1 MKVMT
6 LLINIKPDLLL
17 RVLDKTPID
26 ISIYLSKNRG
36 KKINQLEYSWIIRSL
51 LHIINYTRLDIAY
64 SVSKLSRFISNPSM
78 NYWKAIKRVLKY
90 LMYNL
95 DYGLHY
101 TDYSAILKRY
111 SDSNWI
117 SDTKDLKSTNGYIV
131 ILGGAIVS

>member
-1 MKVMT
+1 MT
-6 LLINIKPDLLL
+6 LLINIKLDLLI
-17 RVLDKTPID
+17 RVLDKTQID
-26 ISIYLSKNRG
+26 VSIYLSKNKG
-36 KKINQLEYSWIIRSL
+36 KRINQLEYSWIIRSL

-64 SVSKLSRFISNPSM
+64 SVSKLSRFINNPSM
-78 NYWKAIKRVLKY
+78 NYWKAIKKVLKF

-101 TDYSAILKRY
+101 TDYSAILEGY